1 MPALPLPHY
10 NVAISFY
17 SQRKPSQ
24 QELKNDSTLLKGEL
38 NTNLSSFEFSKGNSS
53 SKRWS
58 ISLQMLAKGSPR
70 ARHEPRISLFP
81 VSRRTLE
88 RDYNRSLCGGG
99 EEGGDLDT
107 HLTIKVIAV
116 EIVTCRVV
124 KAVDSFLLFIWGI
137 RLHL

>member
-17 SQRKPSQ
+17 SQRKLSQ

-88 RDYNRSLCGGG
+88 QDYNRSLWGGG
-99 EEGGDLDT
+99 GRDLDT
-107 HLTIKVIAV
+107 HLTIKVITV